1 MNRVMQIRRSSAVL
15 LTIIAVMAGA
25 LAYSWTSARRIP
37 IFVSAAHAASVEPF
51 SGGSFA
57 SIAKSTMPAVV
68 NISTTQKVKVQ
79 NPFGGGGD
87 MEEGPFGDFFRQF
100 FGGRVPQMPRE
111 RIAHALGSGVVISPD
126 GYILTNNHVVEGA
139 TDIKVSFANQREM
152 PAKLIGRDAA
162 TDVAVVKVD
171 QRNLPTLPLG
181 DSSHAEV
188 GDIVLAI
195 GNPFGIG
202 QTVTMGIVSAKGR
215 ALGIEGLEDML
226 QTDAAINPGN
236 SGGAL
241 VNTRGE
247 LIGIN
252 TAIIGGG
259 EGVGGEGGNVGIGF
273 AIPVNLARN
282 VMNQLMKGGKVTR
295 GYLGVGLQA
304 ITPGEEQAFGL
315 RPGQSGVAISEVL
328 SPDSPGAKAGL
339 QVGDVVVGVNGTPIT
354 DVNSLRLQ
362 IAGMAPGSRADLKI
376 IRNGQEMNVPVTLGE
391 SHLFDAARGARG
403 NNQGPGG
410 GPGEN
415 GSQSALPGVQ
425 TDTLNADTA
434 AQLKLP
440 SHLAG
445 VVVTSVDEGS
455 AAGEAGLQEGDIIQR
470 VNHQKVTSP
479 SEFDSAVHAAGNR
492 QLLLLVYR
500 TQEGQGRNLFIVI
513 QPNNK

>member
-1 MNRVMQIRRSSAVL
+1 MNRVMQIRRSTAVL
-15 LTIIAVMAGA
+15 LTVIAVMAGA

-57 SIAKSTMPAVV
+57 PIAKSAMPAVV

-215 ALGIEGLEDML
+215 ALGIENLEDMI

-241 VNTRGE
+241 INTRGE

-259 EGVGGEGGNVGIGF
+259 QSMGSEGGNVGIGF

-295 GYLGVGLQA
+295 GYVGIGLQA

-315 RPGQSGVAISEVL
+315 GSGQTGVAIADVE
-328 SPDSPGAKAGL
+328 PNSPGQKAGL
-339 QVGDVVVGVNGTPIT
+339 QVGDIITAVNGTPAS

-362 IAGMAPGSRADLKI
+362 IAGLAPGSRADLKI

-391 SHLFDAARGARG
+391 SHLFDVARGGRG

-410 GPGEN
+410 GGQGEN
-415 GSQSALPGVQ
+415 GAQSALSGVQ
-425 TDTLNADTA
+425 IDTLNADTA

-440 SHLAG
+440 AHLSG

-455 AAGEAGLQEGDIIQR
+455 PAGEAGLQEGDIIQR

-479 SEFDSAVHAAGNR
+479 QDFDSAVHAAGNR

-500 TQEGQGRNLFIVI
+500 SQEGQGRNLFIVI
-513 QPNNK
+513 QPSNK